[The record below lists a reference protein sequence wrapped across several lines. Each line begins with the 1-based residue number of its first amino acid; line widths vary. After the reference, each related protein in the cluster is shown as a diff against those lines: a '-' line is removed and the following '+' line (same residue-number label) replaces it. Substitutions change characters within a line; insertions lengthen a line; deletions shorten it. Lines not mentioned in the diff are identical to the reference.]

1 MPDRTPAI
9 YFHPDAIEGKGKDLV
24 GRRSAG
30 SSFLKGWLRTLDAGT
45 VPLVIDGPRDE
56 AACRAAL
63 GEMGETRPLEITT
76 ISGRQ
81 DWAKLG
87 CIFFPGPGYQ
97 LAPWVRRRTG
107 AAQCSLVGITHT
119 VSTGRVVRGLHDLLS
134 EPVEDW
140 DAIICTSRAVHGVT
154 ERLIDEAAAY
164 YRARFGAARVPRPR
178 LPIIPLGIE
187 TEDFAPRAGAR
198 DALRARFQVPDDAIV
213 IMSMGRLSVVEKA
226 NPVPL
231 LLAANILAGR
241 LDRPVHVWICGWTNR
256 KEEEALHKRA
266 AERLAGGAAVRLL
279 DGRDPTVRRD
289 VWAAA
294 DIFTLPV
301 DSIQETFGLV
311 PVEAMAAGL
320 PVVMPDWDGFRDT
333 VIDGETGFL
342 VPTRMAGP
350 GFGPE
355 IGERMQDGRDG
366 YLQYLVQ
373 VQSQVALDIPAY
385 AEALGRLA
393 SDAELRARM
402 GAAARAHARRTYD
415 WSAVTPRYMAL
426 ADDLAR
432 ARAAAPGAA
441 RAAVPGSHLELDP
454 FSLYAGY
461 PSGRIGPDTP
471 VSLRLA
477 PKPATWALLQEVS
490 GRALYQRG
498 QIPPER
504 LADVCRA
511 LADGPA
517 SAAAIAGRLGIAPDL
532 ALTIVSSLLKFDLA
546 RLETS

>member
-1 MPDRTPAI
+1 MPDQTPAI
-9 YFHPDAIEGKGKDLV
+9 YFHQDAIEGKGRDLV

-30 SSFLKGWLRTLDAGT
+30 SSFLKGWLRTLDAET
-45 VPLVIDGPRDE
+45 VPLVVDGQRDE
-56 AACRAAL
+56 KACRAAL
-63 GEMGETRPLEITT
+63 ADMGETRPLEIST
-76 ISGRQ
+76 ISGRPEWQ
-81 DWAKLG
+81 KHG

-97 LAPWVRRRTG
+97 AAPWVRQRIG
-107 AAQCSLVGITHT
+107 AASCSLVGITHT
-119 VSTGRVVRGLHDLLS
+119 VSTARVVRGLHDLLS

-154 ERLIDEAAAY
+154 QRLMDEAAEH
-164 YRARFGAARVPRPR
+164 YRTRFGATRMPRPQ

-187 TEDFAPRAGAR
+187 TADFAPRAGAR
-198 DALRARFQVPDDAIV
+198 ASFRDRCQVPENGIV

-226 NPVPL
+226 NPIPL
-231 LLAANILAGR
+231 LLAANILSAS

-256 KEEEALHKRA
+256 KEEEALHQLA
-266 AERLAGGAAVRLL
+266 AKHMAGKATVRIL

-333 VIDGETGFL
+333 VVDGETGFL
-342 VPTRMAGP
+342 VPTRMAHP

-355 IGERMQDGRDG
+355 LGARIFDSRDG
-366 YLQYLVQ
+366 YLQHLVQ
-373 VQSQVALDIPAY
+373 VQGQVVLDIPAY

-393 SDAELRARM
+393 QDDDLRATM
-402 GAAARAHARRTYD
+402 GAAAQAHVRRHFD
-415 WSAVTPRYMAL
+415 WSGIAPRYLEL
-426 ADDLAR
+426 ADTLALAR
-432 ARAAAPGAA
+432 AAGEP
-441 RAAVPGSHLELDP
+441 VPASSHLELDP

-461 PSGRIGPDTP
+461 PSGRIEPDTR
-471 VSLRLA
+471 VSLRLS
-477 PKPATWALLQEVS
+477 PRSETWALLQEVS
-490 GRALYQRG
+490 GRKLYQRG
-498 QIPPER
+498 HIPQER
-504 LADVCRA
+504 VADVCRV

-517 SAAAIAGRLGIAPDL
+517 SAAQIADRIGIAPDL
-532 ALTIVSSLLKFDLA
+532 ALTIVASLLKFDLA
-546 RLETS
+546 RLETP